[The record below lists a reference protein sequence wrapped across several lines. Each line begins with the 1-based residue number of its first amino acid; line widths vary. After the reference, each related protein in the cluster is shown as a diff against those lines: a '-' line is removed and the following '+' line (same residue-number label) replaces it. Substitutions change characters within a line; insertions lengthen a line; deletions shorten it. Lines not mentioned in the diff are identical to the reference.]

1 MTKNTSRLWLINGI
15 SALAIAGLYSIVL
28 VVLRTPQLSHFF
40 SDQSMFKS
48 ALVIHVNLSVLVW
61 LLSIT
66 CYFWSLTRTD
76 LGVESWL
83 AKIAFIS
90 MIFMALSPLEP
101 ESVPIMNNY
110 VPMLENI
117 VFIIGLSLFGAVVLC
132 LAILVVLNA
141 FRGRINSDGERLIAI
156 VNFTSAFMFIGVWIC
171 FALSYQGLDILSE
184 IVPLDIDFYYEMLF
198 WSGGHLLQFIYTQ
211 ILMLVLLILAEI
223 WCGKQLRYGSIYEM
237 LFALN
242 FVLALTLFVGHYK
255 YSPADGE
262 FKEFFTLHM
271 IYCAGIVPTIFI
283 ATLMLEILQKKVK
296 NAPAFAK
303 LSFSAAAI
311 LFLSGGAIGAAI
323 SGINVT
329 IPAHYHGSIVGISL
343 AFMGFAYVYC
353 FKENIQNISNLKG
366 IVVIATPK
374 VTINS
379 AKNPLLKLASWQ
391 IIIITFGQIL
401 HISGLAL
408 SGGYGVLRKT
418 PGGITDLSVKFYMG
432 MMGAG
437 GLLAIIGGL
446 MFVYICVRTRFRN

>member
-1 MTKNTSRLWLINGI
+1 MKNTSRLWLINGI

-40 SDQSMFKS
+40 SDQSMFRS

-66 CYFWSLTRTD
+66 CYFWSLTRSD
-76 LGVESWL
+76 LGIESWL
-83 AKIAFIS
+83 AKISFAS
-90 MIFMALSPLEP
+90 MVLMALSPLAS

-141 FRGRINSDGERLIAI
+141 FRGKINSDEERLIAI
-156 VNFTSAFMFIGVWIC
+156 VNFTSASMFVGVWVC
-171 FALSYQGLDILSE
+171 FALSYQGLDLLSE

-223 WCGKQLRYGSIYEM
+223 WRGHRLSYSSIYEM

-242 FVLALTLFVGHYK
+242 FVLALAMFIGHYK
-255 YSPADGE
+255 YSIADGE

-271 IYCAGIVPTIFI
+271 IYCAGLVPTIFI
-283 ATLMLEILQKKVK
+283 ATLMFEIFQKRAK

-343 AFMGFAYVYC
+343 AFMGFAYAYC
-353 FKENIQNISNLKG
+353 FKENIQNISKLSAVVS
-366 IVVIATPK
+366 IVIPK
-374 VTINS
+374 AMAKP
-379 AKNPLLKLASWQ
+379 AKNPLLKTASWQ

-437 GLLAIIGGL
+437 GGLAIIGGL
-446 MFVYICVRTRFRN
+446 MFVYICAKTKLRN